1 MGKLVQKV
9 KWPLSGLPNMEMY
22 MYGDAS
28 VEANKEVQEPLEKL
42 YRYENQPDMRESVRD
57 YADELHNKIKKC
69 EAEIANTKDVGYEVR
84 MMTRL
89 DALTEVRNDLLERL
103 SENDGEIGKK
113 EIIVVQDSEDDYRCP
128 VCGQIFTGSD
138 IIKYAY
144 RRCYNC
150 GQRVDF
156 TLPRNR
162 INRDL

>member
-1 MGKLVQKV
+1 MSKLVQKV

-57 YADELHNKIKKC
+57 YADELCAKIKRC
-69 EAEIANTKDVGYEVR
+69 ETEIANTKDVGYEAR
-84 MMTRL
+84 MMAKL

-103 SENDGEIGKK
+103 DKNDGEIGKK
-113 EIIVVQDSEDDYRCP
+113 EIIAVQDSEDDYRCP

-138 IIKYAY
+138 IIKHSY

>member
-1 MGKLVQKV
+1 MSKLVQKV

-22 MYGDAS
+22 MYGNAS
-28 VEANKEVQEPLEKL
+28 VEANKEMQEPLEKL
-42 YRYENQPDMRESVRD
+42 YKYENQLDMRESVREYVD
-57 YADELHNKIKKC
+57 GLYIKIKKC
-69 EAEIANTKDVGYEVR
+69 ETEIANTKDVGYEAR
-84 MMTRL
+84 MMARL
-89 DALTEVRNDLLERL
+89 DALTEVRNDLRARL
-103 SENDGEIGKK
+103 GENDGEIEKK
-113 EIIVVQDSEDDYRCP
+113 EIIAVQNSEDDYRCP

-162 INRDL
+162 IN

>member
-113 EIIVVQDSEDDYRCP
+113 KIIAVQDSEDNYRCP
-128 VCGQIFTGSD
+128 VCGQTFTGSD

-162 INRDL
+162 IN